1 MTGKIVI
8 AGGALAVAAGA
19 TRREPTPSAPASG
32 LGLSGSELEGWAWP
46 MPAWQ
51 GSAGGKI
58 YEPLVSDGPGAN
70 KRDVDPKTGKG
81 RSHNGAD
88 IDYKRRIGELPEFKV
103 GTRQASS
110 SGLFFCPDG
119 VPILAARDGKI
130 WSVEPSERGLQIV
143 LDHGKP
149 FATYYQH
156 MSRVFF
162 PLGREARGTPVK
174 AGQVIGLVGNGSASM
189 TLGDGGKASARE
201 AGFSHLHFEIWKN
214 GGSDRWV
221 DPTPYL
227 VGARVLKR
235 GEYKIP

>member
-1 MTGKIVI
+1 MTAKIVI
-8 AGGALAVAAGA
+8 AGGALAVAAVS
-19 TRREPTPSAPASG
+19 RREPTPSAPASG
-32 LGLSGSELEGWAWP
+32 LGPSGSELEGWAWP

-51 GSAGGKI
+51 GSAGGKV
-58 YEPLVSDGPGAN
+58 YEPLVSDGPGPR
-70 KRDVDPKTGKG
+70 KRDDGKRG
-81 RSHNGAD
+81 HNGAD

-174 AGQVIGLVGNGSASM
+174 AGQVIGLVGNGSPSM
-189 TLGDGGKASARE
+189 TLGDGGIAAAKE
-201 AGFSHLHFEIWKN
+201 TGFSHLHFEIWKN

-221 DPTPYL
+221 DPSPYL
-227 VGARVLKR
+227 MGARVLKR
-235 GEYKIP
+235 GDYRIP